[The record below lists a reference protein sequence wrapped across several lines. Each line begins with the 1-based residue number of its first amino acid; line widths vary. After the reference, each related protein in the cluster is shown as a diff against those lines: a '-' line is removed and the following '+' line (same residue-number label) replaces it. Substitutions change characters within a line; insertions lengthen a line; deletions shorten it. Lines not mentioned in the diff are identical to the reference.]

1 MARFEQ
7 THVIP
12 FQMEEGHET
21 GWLQPWECPVV
32 RRPMRK
38 KTITGEWTE
47 KVGGLIEIFRDNLSE
62 RLHEERFIFLQR
74 EVELLK
80 QRCSR
85 LEELSPILVPIQSL
99 APEPYEIIKPFHAVV
114 KVQDDQYIATFFD
127 ANISASGDT
136 QTEVIFN
143 LKDMIVGTF
152 EILSETSSN
161 ELGPGPAQQKKV
173 LQEFISKK
181 E

>member
-1 MARFEQ
+1 MERFELMNPPCPE
-7 THVIP
+7 V
-12 FQMEEGHET
+12 EEET
-21 GWLQPWECPVV
+21 EKMWSYPPECPVV
-32 RRPMRK
+32 TRTMRREP
-38 KTITGEWTE
+38 IAEEWSEEIGE
-47 KVGGLIEIFRDNLSE
+47 LIETFRDDLSE
-62 RLHEERFIFLQR
+62 RLHEERFIFLQN

-127 ANISASGDT
+127 SNISASGDT
-136 QTEVIFN
+136 QTEAIFN
-143 LKDMIVGTF
+143 LKDIIVGTF

>member
-1 MARFEQ
+1 MERFES
-7 THVIP
+7 INLP
-12 FQMEEGHET
+12 CLELEEEAEKT
-21 GWLQPWECPVV
+21 WSQPPECPVV
-32 RRPMRK
+32 TIPMRREP
-38 KTITGEWTE
+38 IAEEWAKE
-47 KVGGLIEIFRDNLSE
+47 IPELIEAFRDDLSE
-62 RLHEERFIFLQR
+62 RLHEERFIFLQS

-136 QTEVIFN
+136 QTEAIFN

-161 ELGPGPAQQKKV
+161 ELGPGPARQKKV

>member
-1 MARFEQ
+1 METFELISLPCPE
-7 THVIP
+7 V
-12 FQMEEGHET
+12 EEET
-21 GWLQPWECPVV
+21 EKMWSHPLECPVV
-32 RRPMRK
+32 TRTMRREP
-38 KTITGEWTE
+38 IAEEWSE
-47 KVGGLIEIFRDNLSE
+47 EIPELIEAFRDDLSE
-62 RLHEERFIFLQR
+62 RLREEHFMFLQR
-74 EVELLK
+74 EVVLLK

-99 APEPYEIIKPFHAVV
+99 APEPYEIIKPFHVV
-114 KVQDDQYIATFFD
+114 LRVQEDEYIATFFD

-136 QTEVIFN
+136 QTEAIFN
-143 LKDMIVGTF
+143 LKDIVVGTF